1 MPLTI
6 SNKEKFF
13 FSFHCNEFSK
23 LGLNFG
29 RHFAIPLI
37 FKQEHFVML
46 CETYRRGGSKICFLC
61 CRKLVEEIWAA
72 MAWGSWKGKMGFG
85 EGAHGNSIQDVWLSC
100 PGLEGRS
107 LANKEQV

>member
-6 SNKEKFF
+6 SKKEKFL

-23 LGLNFG
+23 LRLNFG

-46 CETYRRGGSKICFLC
+46 CGTYGGGWQQNLFPVLQEACQRNLGNYGLEFM
-61 CRKLVEEIWAA
+61 EGE
-72 MAWGSWKGKMGFG
+72 MGFG
-85 EGAHGNSIQDVWLSC
+85 EGAHGNSIQDV
-100 PGLEGRS
+100 
-107 LANKEQV
+107 

>member
-23 LGLNFG
+23 LRLNFG
-29 RHFAIPLI
+29 RHFAILLI

-72 MAWGSWKGKMGFG
+72 MAWSSWKGKMGFG
-85 EGAHGNSIQDVWLSC
+85 EGPMGIPFKMSEKVSRL
-100 PGLEGRS
+100 GGRS